1 MGKEWPAP
9 YAFADESASRFDPF
23 PNGPDTHAIMA
34 ATFPRLLLA
43 ASLLFAM
50 TARAPAADPAAPKT
64 FADFLATEWDYTL
77 EQAPTWASSLGDHR
91 FDDRWEDQSLAAIEA
106 RHAHD
111 QDALVRLHA
120 IDRAALSPADQINF
134 DLYARN
140 LQTDIEGYKFRFFLL
155 PLSQQGGVQTA
166 DDTITG
172 LRFSTPE
179 DYRNW
184 LARLEKLPALIA
196 QTTALMREGIKE
208 RLLWPKVVMA
218 RIPAQIAKQLVD
230 KPEDSPFF
238 KPFKSLPDAVPAEER
253 AALTAKAIAAIQEK
267 VIPAYRD
274 FQKFFTDEY
283 LPACYDQVGAWQ
295 MPNGGEAYAFYARQ
309 HTTTNLTP
317 AQIHQIGLDEVAR
330 IHGEMETV
338 KKQTGFQG
346 DLPAFFNFLRTD
358 PQFFC
363 KTPAELLDFYKIQAK
378 TTDAL
383 LPKLFKVLPRNP
395 YGVEP
400 IPAAIAPDTY
410 TAFYRPGSLEAGRA
424 GMFCVNLYKPETRPK
439 WEMTA
444 LQLHESVPG
453 HHLQISLAQ
462 EQGEL
467 PNFRRHG
474 WGDYT
479 AFVEGWALYSEFLGE
494 EMGEYN
500 DPYKKFGELTYEMW
514 RAVRLV
520 VDTGIHQDHWTR
532 QQAIDYFMA
541 NAPKTENDITNE
553 VDRYIAWPG
562 QALAYKIGQL
572 KIKELR
578 RRAQDKL
585 GAKFDV
591 REFHE
596 VVLSGGALPLDV
608 LERRVD
614 DWIAAQS
621 ARP

>member
-1 MGKEWPAP
+1 MGTSLPAHAADDADKTLH
-9 YAFADESASRFDPF
+9 AF
-23 PNGPDTHAIMA
+23 
-34 ATFPRLLLA
+34 LA
-43 ASLLFAM
+43 A
-50 TARAPAADPAAPKT
+50 
-64 FADFLATEWDYTL
+64 EWEYTL

-106 RHAHD
+106 RHAHT
-111 QDALVRLHA
+111 QDALVRLLA

-134 DLYARN
+134 DLYRRN
-140 LQTDIEGYKFRFFLL
+140 LQTDADGYRFRFFLL
-155 PLSQQGGVQTA
+155 PLNQQGGVQDA
-166 DDTITG
+166 DSILNS
-172 LRFSTPE
+172 LRISTPQ
-179 DYRNW
+179 DYENW
-184 LARLEKLPALIA
+184 LARLEKLPAHVA
-196 QTTALMREGIKE
+196 QVTALMREGIKE
-208 RLLWPKVVMA
+208 HLLWPKVVMN
-218 RIPAQIAKQLVD
+218 RIPAQIAKQIVD

-238 KPFKSLPDAVPAEER
+238 KPFKSLPASFSPEER
-253 AALTAKAIAAIQEK
+253 KALTDQATAVVQDG

-274 FQKFFTDEY
+274 FQKFFAEEY

-309 HTTTNLTP
+309 ETTTNLTP

-330 IHGEMETV
+330 IHGEMEAV
-338 KKQTGFQG
+338 KKQVNFQG
-346 DLPAFFNFLRTD
+346 DMPAFFNFLRTD

-363 KTPAELLDFYKIQAK
+363 QTPAELLDLYKVQAK
-378 TTDAL
+378 NTDAL
-383 LPKLFKVLPRNP
+383 LPRLFKVLPRNP

-462 EQGEL
+462 EQGDL
-467 PNFRRHG
+467 PEFRRHG

-520 VDTGIHQDHWTR
+520 VDTGIHQEHWTR

-578 RRAQDKL
+578 ARATKEL

-591 REFHE
+591 REFHDA
-596 VVLSGGALPLDV
+596 VLSGGALPLDV
-608 LERRVD
+608 LEQRID
-614 DWIAAQS
+614 EWIAREKAKS
-621 ARP
+621 